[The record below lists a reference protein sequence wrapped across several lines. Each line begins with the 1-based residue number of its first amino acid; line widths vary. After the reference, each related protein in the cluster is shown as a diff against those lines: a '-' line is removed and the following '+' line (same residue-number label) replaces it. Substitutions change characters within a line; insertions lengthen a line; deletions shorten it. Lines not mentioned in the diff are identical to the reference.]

1 MRENTSLL
9 LAAISEHA
17 LIERIIRAIGHSRAT
32 RPWLLN
38 RRDDAAILSL
48 NSPDHWVVSTDW
60 FLEGVHFVPSI
71 HPPDAVGFKALARA
85 ASDLAAMGAAPR
97 FFLMAL
103 ALPSS
108 RSRAWLDQMLAG
120 MRRASRRFHLQLV
133 GGDTTR
139 CSSLAI
145 CITVIGTVKPG
156 RAISRANA
164 RPGDLLYVSG
174 LLGGAQLGLELLLAG
189 ASRASP
195 RAKSLLRPHLYPE
208 PRLALGQWLAS
219 KRLASAMIDVSDGLS
234 TDLHNLCRA
243 SGVGARVQRAAIP
256 RVNLPSQRLKL
267 NLDPLR
273 LALHGGD
280 DYELLFTVPR
290 RFADRIPTKFHGL
303 PLHCI
308 GEITK
313 SKRVLLLH
321 EHGHTTPLDPS
332 GWDSFR
338 KK

>member
-1 MRENTSLL
+1 M
-9 LAAISEHA
+9 AATSEHA
-17 LIERIIRAIGHSRAT
+17 LVERIIRAVGRSSADR
-32 RPWLLN
+32 RFPLGL
-38 RRDDAAILSL
+38 RDDAAVFDVDSRKQ
-48 NSPDHWVVSTDW
+48 WVISTDW
-60 FLEGVHFVPSI
+60 FIEGIHFLPTI
-71 HPPDAVGFKALARA
+71 HPPDSVGFKALARA

-120 MRRASRRFHLQLV
+120 MRRASRRFRLQLV

-189 ASRASP
+189 ASRTSP
-195 RAKSLLRPHLYPE
+195 RAESLLRPHLYPE

-219 KRLASAMIDVSDGLS
+219 EKLASAMIDISDGLS

-243 SGVGARVQRAAIP
+243 SGVGAQVRRAAIP
-256 RVNLPSQRLKL
+256 RVSLPHHPRKP

-280 DYELLFTVPR
+280 DYEPLFTVPR
-290 RFADRIPTKFHGL
+290 RLAHCIPARLHGL

-313 SKRVLLLH
+313 SKRILLLH
-321 EHGHTTPLDPS
+321 EDGHTTPLDPA
-332 GWDSFR
+332 GWDSFKQTKR
-338 KK
+338 AQR

>member
-1 MRENTSLL
+1 M
-9 LAAISEHA
+9 IH
-17 LIERIIRAIGHSRAT
+17 RIIRAIGHSPVA
-32 RPWLLN
+32 RPLPLDL
-38 RRDDAAILSL
+38 RDDAAVFSVDSQNQSVI
-48 NSPDHWVVSTDW
+48 STDW
-60 FLEGVHFVPSI
+60 FLEGIHFLPAI
-71 HPPDAVGFKALARA
+71 HPPDSVGFKALARA
-85 ASDLAAMGAAPR
+85 ASDLAAMGATPR

-103 ALPSS
+103 ALP
-108 RSRAWLDQMLAG
+108 RSRRAAWLDRMLAG
-120 MRRASRRFHLQLV
+120 MRRASRHFRLQLA

-139 CSSLAI
+139 YSSLAI
-145 CITVIGTVKPG
+145 NITVIGTVKPG

-174 LLGGAQLGLELLLAG
+174 SLGGAQLGLELLLAG
-189 ASRASP
+189 ASRAAP

-208 PRLALGQWLAS
+208 PRLALGQWLAA
-219 KRLASAMIDVSDGLS
+219 KQLASAMIDVSDGLS

-243 SGVGARVQRAAIP
+243 SSVGARVRRAAIP
-256 RVNLPSQRLKL
+256 RVTLPSQPRKL

-290 RFADRIPTKFHGL
+290 RLARHIPAKFHSL
-303 PLHCI
+303 PLRCL

-321 EHGHTTPLDPS
+321 EDGHTTPLGPS
-332 GWDSFR
+332 GWDSF
-338 KK
+338 KKTRRAQR